1 MVRRIHPQITPI
13 NSTIDII
20 VKPTK
25 NIITRSLNKITF
37 TFDKNDTMK
46 SIIPYMFETIYMSY
60 NNIKDQKPY
69 LKSWGY
75 RPIVE
80 LDEEYS
86 HVYPTNT
93 IYELFPNVI
102 DNVKTLTFHLDT
114 RIPPIFEPRPNIY
127 RCGHCHLLTGNLEP
141 IFNCNHQFCGEC
153 YELMNGTNYCPLC
166 NNQ

>member
-1 MVRRIHPQITPI
+1 MVRRVHAQVTPI

-25 NIITRSLNKITF
+25 NIITGSLNKLTF

-46 SIIPYMFETIYMSY
+46 SIIPYIFETIYMSY

-80 LDEEYS
+80 LDEEYTCIS
-86 HVYPTNT
+86 NKY
-93 IYELFPNVI
+93 
-102 DNVKTLTFHLDT
+102 
-114 RIPPIFEPRPNIY
+114 NI
-127 RCGHCHLLTGNLEP
+127 
-141 IFNCNHQFCGEC
+141 
-153 YELMNGTNYCPLC
+153 
-166 NNQ
+166 